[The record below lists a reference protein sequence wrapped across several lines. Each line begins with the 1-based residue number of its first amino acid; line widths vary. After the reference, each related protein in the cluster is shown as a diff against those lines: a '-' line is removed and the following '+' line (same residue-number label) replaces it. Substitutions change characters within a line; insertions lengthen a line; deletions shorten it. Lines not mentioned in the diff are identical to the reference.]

1 MSINSDTERYDAV
14 VVGGRAAGAATAM
27 LMARQGLDVLVVD
40 RAAHGSDTLSTH
52 ALLAPAVHL
61 LDRWGLLEAVAA
73 GGAPA
78 IEATRMTYGNG
89 GQEIEF
95 DLSDRPLYAPR
106 RTHID
111 PLLADAALL
120 AGADVRFDTPVKGLL
135 RDIKGNVNGVSIETS
150 RGVEDVRASLV
161 IGADG
166 IRSFVARE
174 VEAPVT
180 YRGAEAM
187 ACVMGYFE
195 GIDRPNAYHWH
206 HTTTAAAGSIPT
218 NDDGYAVFGAV
229 SKATFRAEVRD
240 DVEAGFLAAL
250 DDASPDLADR
260 VRNASGASRL
270 RSWPGERSFTKQ
282 AAGPGWALVGDAG
295 SFIDPMTA
303 HGMSAA
309 FRDAQAV
316 ADAAACALG
325 DPAGAADAWAA
336 YEAGRDEIARPMI
349 DAVDRIVA
357 FNEDIDAIQQA
368 HIALAK
374 LVGRE
379 VKHIVGLDQHADPC
393 LRAAA

>member
-1 MSINSDTERYDAV
+1 MTKHYDTI

-27 LMARQGLDVLVVD
+27 LLARQGLDVLVVD
-40 RAAHGSDTLSTH
+40 RAAHGADTLSTH

-73 GGAPA
+73 SGTPA
-78 IEATRMTYGNG
+78 IEATKMTYGTDP
-89 GQEIEF
+89 QELVF

-106 RTHID
+106 RTVID
-111 PLLADAALL
+111 PLLADAASL
-120 AGADVRFDTPVKGLL
+120 AGADVRFETQVLGLR
-135 RDIKGNVNGVSIETS
+135 RDLAGAIDAVTIRTGD
-150 RGVEDVRASLV
+150 GVEDVRAPLV

-166 IRSFVARE
+166 IRSLVARE
-174 VEAPVT
+174 VEAPTT

-218 NDDGYAVFGAV
+218 NGDGYAVFGAV
-229 SKATFRAEVRD
+229 SKAKFRAEVRD

-260 VRNASGASRL
+260 VRGASGASRL
-270 RSWPGERSFTKQ
+270 RSWPGERSFTRQ

-295 SFIDPMTA
+295 SFVDPMTA

-316 ADAAACALG
+316 ADAAVCALD
-325 DPAGAADAWAA
+325 DPSGAAGAWAR
-336 YEAGRDEIARPMI
+336 YEAGRDAIARPMI
-349 DAVDRIVA
+349 DAIDRIVA
-357 FNEDIDAIQQA
+357 FDEDIDAIQRS
-368 HIALAK
+368 HIGLAK
-374 LVGRE
+374 LIARE
-379 VKHIVGLDQHADPC
+379 LAHIDALDQHADPC

>member
-1 MSINSDTERYDAV
+1 MPINSDIKRYDAI

-40 RAAHGSDTLSTH
+40 RTGYGSDTLSTH

-61 LDRWGLLEAVAA
+61 LDRWGLLDAVVAS
-73 GGAPA
+73 GTPA
-78 IEATRMTYGNG
+78 IEATKMTYGDSAD
-89 GQEIEF
+89 EIEF
-95 DLSDRPLYAPR
+95 DLSGRPLYAPR
-106 RTHID
+106 RTVVD
-111 PLLADAALL
+111 PLL
-120 AGADVRFDTPVKGLL
+120 AGADVRFETPVKGLL
-135 RDIKGNVNGVSIETS
+135 RDIKGNVNGVTIETS
-150 RGVEDVRASLV
+150 RGVQDVRASLV
-161 IGADG
+161 VGADG

-218 NDDGYAVFGAV
+218 NGDGYAVFGAV
-229 SKATFRAEVRD
+229 SKAKFRAEVRD

-270 RSWPGERSFTKQ
+270 RSWPGERSYTKQ

-316 ADAAACALG
+316 ADAAVCALG
-325 DPAGAADAWAA
+325 DPSGAADTWAA

-357 FNEDIDAIQQA
+357 FNEDIEAIQQA

-379 VKHIVGLDQHADPC
+379 VKHIAGLDQHDDPC